1 MQKTRSK
8 VGWLKAGGKQ
18 TNGRVRL
25 SALVRP
31 SKVLQ
36 TSRQSCTDAIPSL
49 ADGFALCDPDP
60 CADADWIQ
68 NLAMILPAPTTIMT
82 T

>member
-1 MQKTRSK
+1 MQKSRSK
-8 VGWLKAGGKQ
+8 IGWLKASGKQ

-25 SALVRP
+25 SALLRP

-36 TSRQSCTDAIPSL
+36 TCRQSCTDAILSL
-49 ADGFALCDPDP
+49 AGFAFCDPDP
-60 CADADWIQ
+60 CADADGIQ